1 MWSEVDQQ
9 QFIRTKK
16 DIEKEGGFHVSV
28 ESNLTSFLFW
38 ITTPRDWLKK
48 TRASFSSKQTEDQNH

>member
-48 TRASFSSKQTEDQNH
+48 AWATLSSN